1 MVNVE
6 SFEASKRRIEAIIDA
21 QANLNKLFPNLQID
35 IAGNDELSEAY
46 TLLDEALNNVVIK
59 EAKYLSSFVYY
70 LTQLI
75 SQVLKMQIGH
85 EDRVCF

>member
-21 QANLNKLFPNLQID
+21 QGNLNKLFPNLQID

-46 TLLDEALNNVVIK
+46 TLLDEVLNNVVIK
-59 EAKYLSSFVYY
+59 EAKYLSSFV
-70 LTQLI
+70 
-75 SQVLKMQIGH
+75 
-85 EDRVCF
+85 

>member
-21 QANLNKLFPNLQID
+21 QANLNRLFPNLQID
-35 IAGNDELSEAY
+35 IAGNYELSEAY

-59 EAKYLSSFVYY
+59 EAKYLSSFV
-70 LTQLI
+70 
-75 SQVLKMQIGH
+75 
-85 EDRVCF
+85 

>member
-6 SFEASKRRIEAIIDA
+6 SFEASKRRIEALIDA

-59 EAKYLSSFVYY
+59 EAKYLSSFV
-70 LTQLI
+70 
-75 SQVLKMQIGH
+75 
-85 EDRVCF
+85 